1 MKLVQPTDFEL
12 LAALQDGR
20 NVAAALC
27 LDLDRN
33 RAYLNTRL
41 PELLDHALV
50 VKVGPATNSGLYE
63 LTDAGEAALA
73 HRDQYG
79 ELSPDVFEDVVQ
91 DAAGGRTGVAE

>member
-20 NVAAALC
+20 NVASNLT
-27 LDLDRN
+27 LELDRD

-41 PELLDHALV
+41 PELFDHGLV
-50 VKVGPATNSGLYE
+50 TKIGPASNSGLYE

-73 HRDQYG
+73 YRDQYT
-79 ELSPDVFEDVVQ
+79 ELGPDAFEDVIE
-91 DAAGGRTGVAE
+91 DAVGGRADVAD